1 MRRSP
6 RNPRPEAIEPV
17 KIAKRIVDA
26 KTIADRPPATALAV
40 LAAVTLTLVMLALL
54 TVPMRSARAAAPAGQ
69 EIAEGL
75 TCQCGC
81 GLTVANC
88 NHPSCSFSVPM
99 RQHIDTMLAKGMGRA
114 QIIGYFRK
122 QYGEKI
128 LSAPTTQGFNLLAWT
143 MPFVA
148 LMVGG
153 GLVVLMMGR
162 WRGGSPAASPQP
174 SDPPPGRSDRS
185 GKSGK
190 FDSAL
195 RERLERELRER
206 I

>member
-1 MRRSP
+1 MNAAARRLVAP
-6 RNPRPEAIEPV
+6 MLVA
-17 KIAKRIVDA
+17 
-26 KTIADRPPATALAV
+26 ALAAMA
-40 LAAVTLTLVMLALL
+40 LAAVMIVPLML
-54 TVPMRSARAAAPAGQ
+54 PMRAAHAAAPSRQ
-69 EIAEGL
+69 EIAEAL

-88 NHPSCSFSVPM
+88 NHPNCSFSVPM
-99 RQHIDTMLAKGMGRA
+99 RQRIDTMLAHGMGRA
-114 QIIGYFRK
+114 QIIAYFRK

-148 LMVGG
+148 LVVGG

-162 WRGGSPAASPQP
+162 WRGGPPSAPPAPDDSSPGASDK
-174 SDPPPGRSDRS
+174 SD
-185 GKSGK
+185 K
-190 FDSAL
+190 FDPAL

-206 I
+206 R

>member
-1 MRRSP
+1 MNARIRFAD
-6 RNPRPEAIEPV
+6 EAMLV
-17 KIAKRIVDA
+17 AVA
-26 KTIADRPPATALAV
+26 ALA
-40 LAAVTLTLVMLALL
+40 L
-54 TVPMRSARAAAPAGQ
+54 TVVLIVPARPARAAAATGQ
-69 EIAEGL
+69 EIAEAL

-88 NHPSCSFSVPM
+88 NHPNCSFSVPM
-99 RQHIDTMLAKGMGRA
+99 RERIDTMLARGMGRA
-114 QIIGYFRK
+114 EIIAFFRK

-148 LMVGG
+148 LLLGG

-162 WRGGSPAASPQP
+162 WRGAPRSA
-174 SDPPPGRSDRS
+174 PPPPQSPDDPGSD
-185 GKSGK
+185 KSAK
-190 FDSAL
+190 FDPAL

>member
-1 MRRSP
+1 MLITTLMMP
-6 RNPRPEAIEPV
+6 LMAPV
-17 KIAKRIVDA
+17 
-26 KTIADRPPATALAV
+26 
-40 LAAVTLTLVMLALL
+40 
-54 TVPMRSARAAAPAGQ
+54 RSARAAAPSGQ

-88 NHPSCSFSVPM
+88 NHPNCSFSVPM
-99 RQHIDTMLAKGMGRA
+99 RERIDTMLAHGKGRA
-114 QIIGYFRK
+114 EIISYFRK

-148 LMVGG
+148 LLVGG

-162 WRGGSPAASPQP
+162 WRGGAPAPPQAP
-174 SDPPPGRSDRS
+174 GDPGSGNS

-190 FDSAL
+190 SDSAL

-206 I
+206 L

>member
-1 MRRSP
+1 MRRLPPSP
-6 RNPRPEAIEPV
+6 CPEAIEPLKAARRFTTDSASV
-17 KIAKRIVDA
+17 RS
-26 KTIADRPPATALAV
+26 LAV
-40 LAAVTLTLVMLALL
+40 LALAAVLIVPILV
-54 TVPMRSARAAAPAGQ
+54 PIRIARAAATNRQ

-88 NHPSCSFSVPM
+88 NHPNCSFSVPM
-99 RQHIDTMLAKGMGRA
+99 REHIDTMLAHGMGRA
-114 QIIGYFRK
+114 EIIAYFRK

-143 MPFVA
+143 MPFAA
-148 LMVGG
+148 LLVGG

-162 WRGGSPAASPQP
+162 WRGGPPSTPQSPADSSSGN
-174 SDPPPGRSDRS
+174 SDNS
-185 GKSGK
+185 GKPNEPN
-190 FDSAL
+190 SAL

-206 I
+206 L

>member
-1 MRRSP
+1 MSIGDIIKAGLLSAVAAMLVA
-6 RNPRPEAIEPV
+6 AI
-17 KIAKRIVDA
+17 IVA
-26 KTIADRPPATALAV
+26 A
-40 LAAVTLTLVMLALL
+40 AAVPDA
-54 TVPMRSARAAAPAGQ
+54 SAAGTTGQ
-69 EIAEGL
+69 EVAEAL

-88 NHPSCSFSVPM
+88 NHPNCSFSVPT
-99 RQHIDTMLAKGMGRA
+99 REKIDAMLARGMGGA
-114 QIIGYFRK
+114 QVIAYFRK

-128 LSAPTTQGFNLLAWT
+128 LSAPTKQGFNLLAWT

-148 LMVGG
+148 LIFGG
-153 GLVVLMMGR
+153 GIVVLMMGR
-162 WRGGSPAASPQP
+162 WRSSASAASPA
-174 SDPPPGRSDRS
+174 DTDAARS
-185 GKSGK
+185 GDAAKARQAGTSAG

>member
-1 MRRSP
+1 MSSRRRGFP
-6 RNPRPEAIEPV
+6 APAI
-17 KIAKRIVDA
+17 A
-26 KTIADRPPATALAV
+26 AV
-40 LAAVTLTLVMLALL
+40 LAAALIAPL
-54 TVPMRSARAAAPAGQ
+54 MAPTRPAHAAAATRQ

-88 NHPSCSFSVPM
+88 NHPNCSFSVPT
-99 RQHIDTMLAKGMGRA
+99 RERIDAMLAHGMGRA
-114 QIIGYFRK
+114 EIVGYFRK

-148 LMVGG
+148 LMIGG

-162 WRGGSPAASPQP
+162 WRGSTPAASESRQP
-174 SDPPPGRSDRS
+174 SGGSGSGDPEPA
-185 GKSGK
+185 GKAAA
-190 FDSAL
+190 AL

-206 I
+206 L

>member
-1 MRRSP
+1 MKRLAPSP
-6 RNPRPEAIEPV
+6 CPEAIEPV
-17 KIAKRIVDA
+17 NFARRFA
-26 KTIADRPPATALAV
+26 NPTLLTALAA
-40 LAAVTLTLVMLALL
+40 LAATMVMAMALMGP
-54 TVPMRSARAAAPAGQ
+54 TRSARAAAPSGQ

-88 NHPSCSFSVPM
+88 NHPNCSFSVPM
-99 RQHIDTMLAKGMGRA
+99 RQRIDTMLAHGMGRA
-114 QIIGYFRK
+114 EIIAYFRK

-148 LMVGG
+148 LIAGG

-162 WRGGSPAASPQP
+162 WRGGPSSAPPSPNDSGSGG
-174 SDPPPGRSDRS
+174 SD
-185 GKSGK
+185 KSGNSDQPGNSIKSDK
-190 FDSAL
+190 FDPAL

-206 I
+206 R

>member
-1 MRRSP
+1 MKRSAP
-6 RNPRPEAIEPV
+6 SPCPEAIEPL
-17 KIAKRIVDA
+17 KIATRFADA
-26 KTIADRPPATALAV
+26 IFWRMALAA
-40 LAAVTLTLVMLALL
+40 LALTLV
-54 TVPMRSARAAAPAGQ
+54 TVVPLMVPVRSARAAASSGQ

-88 NHPSCSFSVPM
+88 NHPNCSFSVPM
-99 RQHIDTMLAKGMGRA
+99 REHIDAMLSHGMGRA
-114 QIIGYFRK
+114 EIIAYFRK

-153 GLVVLMMGR
+153 ALVVLMMGR
-162 WRGGSPAASPQP
+162 WRGGPASAPQSSDDSRP
-174 SDPPPGRSDRS
+174 SNSDKS
-185 GKSGK
+185 DKSDKSGK
-190 FDSAL
+190 FDPAL

-206 I
+206 R

>member
-1 MRRSP
+1 MNARGREFS
-6 RNPRPEAIEPV
+6 A
-17 KIAKRIVDA
+17 
-26 KTIADRPPATALAV
+26 PAMAAV
-40 LAAVTLTLVMLALL
+40 LAAILIASLMA
-54 TVPMRSARAAAPAGQ
+54 PIRPAHAAAATRQ

-88 NHPSCSFSVPM
+88 NHPNCSFSVPM
-99 RQHIDTMLAKGMGRA
+99 RERIDTMLAHGMGRA
-114 QIIGYFRK
+114 EIIGYFRK

-148 LMVGG
+148 LMMGG

-162 WRGGSPAASPQP
+162 WRGRASAAPESQQSGSRQSSGGSGAGDSEPSSKAA
-174 SDPPPGRSDRS
+174 
-185 GKSGK
+185 
-190 FDSAL
+190 SAL

-206 I
+206 L

>member
-1 MRRSP
+1 MS
-6 RNPRPEAIEPV
+6 
-17 KIAKRIVDA
+17 IAKRFADA
-26 KTIADRPPATALAV
+26 TLATALAV
-40 LAAVTLTLVMLALL
+40 LAL
-54 TVPMRSARAAAPAGQ
+54 TVVLVVPLMVPTRSARAAAPGGQ

-88 NHPSCSFSVPM
+88 NHPNCSFSAPM
-99 RQHIDTMLAKGMGRA
+99 REHIDTMLAHGMGRA
-114 QIIGYFRK
+114 EIIAYFRK

-153 GLVVLMMGR
+153 ALVVLMMGR
-162 WRGGSPAASPQP
+162 WRGGASSAPQSPEDSSPGN
-174 SDPPPGRSDRS
+174 SDKS
-185 GKSGK
+185 GHADKAGK
-190 FDSAL
+190 FDPVL

-206 I
+206 T

>member
-1 MRRSP
+1 VNRQ
-6 RNPRPEAIEPV
+6 
-17 KIAKRIVDA
+17 AKF
-26 KTIADRPPATALAV
+26 TSTALAF
-40 LAAVTLTLVMLALL
+40 AVMLIATLMMPL
-54 TVPMRSARAAAPAGQ
+54 MAPVSRARAAVPSGQ

-88 NHPSCSFSVPM
+88 NHPNCSFSVPM
-99 RQHIDTMLAKGMGRA
+99 RERIDTMLAHGKGRA
-114 QIIGYFRK
+114 EIISYFRK

-148 LMVGG
+148 LLAGG

-162 WRGGSPAASPQP
+162 WRGGSSAPPQTPQSPGD
-174 SDPPPGRSDRS
+174 SGSGNSGNS
-185 GKSGK
+185 GKS
-190 FDSAL
+190 DSAL

-206 I
+206 L

>member
-1 MRRSP
+1 M
-6 RNPRPEAIEPV
+6 
-17 KIAKRIVDA
+17 
-26 KTIADRPPATALAV
+26 
-40 LAAVTLTLVMLALL
+40 
-54 TVPMRSARAAAPAGQ
+54 VPIRTARAAAANRQ

-88 NHPSCSFSVPM
+88 NHPNCSFSVPM
-99 RQHIDTMLAKGMGRA
+99 REHIDTMLAHGMGRA
-114 QIIGYFRK
+114 EIIAYFRK

-148 LMVGG
+148 LLVGG

-162 WRGGSPAASPQP
+162 WRGGPSSTPQSPNDSGSGN
-174 SDPPPGRSDRS
+174 SDNS
-185 GKSGK
+185 GKSDK
-190 FDSAL
+190 SDKSDSAL

-206 I
+206 L

>member
-1 MRRSP
+1 VRIARRF
-6 RNPRPEAIEPV
+6 A
-17 KIAKRIVDA
+17 DA
-26 KTIADRPPATALAV
+26 ALITALAT
-40 LAAVTLTLVMLALL
+40 LALTIVTLVS
-54 TVPMRSARAAAPAGQ
+54 VRSTRAAAPSGQ

-99 RQHIDTMLAKGMGRA
+99 REHIDTMLAHGMGRA
-114 QIIGYFRK
+114 EIIAYFRK

-148 LMVGG
+148 LIVGG

-162 WRGGSPAASPQP
+162 WRGGSSPAPQSPNDSSP
-174 SDPPPGRSDRS
+174 GNSD
-185 GKSGK
+185 KSGSSDK
-190 FDSAL
+190 PGNFDPAL

-206 I
+206 R

>member
-1 MRRSP
+1 LKAARRFTTDSASV
-6 RNPRPEAIEPV
+6 RS
-17 KIAKRIVDA
+17 
-26 KTIADRPPATALAV
+26 LAV
-40 LAAVTLTLVMLALL
+40 LALAAVLIVPILV
-54 TVPMRSARAAAPAGQ
+54 PIRIARAAATNRQ

-88 NHPSCSFSVPM
+88 NHPNCSFSVPM
-99 RQHIDTMLAKGMGRA
+99 REHIDTMLAHGMGRA
-114 QIIGYFRK
+114 EIIAYFRK

-143 MPFVA
+143 MPFAA
-148 LMVGG
+148 LLVGG

-162 WRGGSPAASPQP
+162 WRGGPPSTPPTPQSPADSSSGN
-174 SDPPPGRSDRS
+174 SDNS
-185 GKSGK
+185 GKPNEPN
-190 FDSAL
+190 SAL

-206 I
+206 L

>member
-1 MRRSP
+1 VT
-6 RNPRPEAIEPV
+6 EPV
-17 KIAKRIVDA
+17 NAARRFVDA
-26 KTIADRPPATALAV
+26 ALSMAVAALALTMV
-40 LAAVTLTLVMLALL
+40 LM
-54 TVPMRSARAAAPAGQ
+54 VPVRPASAAAASGQ

-88 NHPSCSFSVPM
+88 NHPNCSFSVPT
-99 RQHIDTMLAKGMGRA
+99 RAHIDAMLAKRMGRA
-114 QIIGYFRK
+114 EIIAYFRK

-148 LMVGG
+148 LLVGG

-162 WRGGSPAASPQP
+162 WRSRPLSDSGPPQSPDDSKPNNF
-174 SDPPPGRSDRS
+174 DRE
-185 GKSGK
+185 
-190 FDSAL
+190 L

>member
-1 MRRSP
+1 MMP
-6 RNPRPEAIEPV
+6 LMAPV
-17 KIAKRIVDA
+17 
-26 KTIADRPPATALAV
+26 
-40 LAAVTLTLVMLALL
+40 
-54 TVPMRSARAAAPAGQ
+54 RSARAAAPSGQ

-88 NHPSCSFSVPM
+88 NHPNCSFSVPM
-99 RQHIDTMLAKGMGRA
+99 RERIDTMLAHGKGRA
-114 QIIGYFRK
+114 EIISYFRK

-148 LMVGG
+148 LLVGG

-162 WRGGSPAASPQP
+162 WRGGVARARRTIQRPAIQTQATPTNPAKPTPRFASVLNANCGSVFRPCFILP
-174 SDPPPGRSDRS
+174 RC
-185 GKSGK
+185 
-190 FDSAL
+190 
-195 RERLERELRER
+195 
-206 I
+206 